1 MLIHYIYRL
10 KTGRRGVRTALTAS
24 LPAERKPCL
33 PEQTKRL

>member
-10 KTGRRGVRTALTAS
+10 KTGRRCVRTALSVS
-24 LPAERKPCL
+24 LPTEGKPCL

>member
-10 KTGRRGVRTALTAS
+10 KTGWRGVRTALSVS
-24 LPAERKPCL
+24 LAAEGKPCL